1 MDPALVILIS
11 ASLAFV
17 GSHFALSHPLR
28 APLVR
33 MLGAGGFLG
42 LYSVVALATF
52 GWMVFAFRAVAPYGV
67 VAWTGN
73 DEVSWTLASVLT
85 VVALVLFLGSLR
97 GNPALP
103 GVVIHPE
110 GAQPEPVGV
119 FRVTRH
125 PMMWGFALW
134 GLAHVIVAPTA
145 RTLVL
150 GLAIATLAL
159 VGAHLQDRKKQTL
172 IGKAWA
178 AWEAKTSYWPRW
190 SALPGAGLALW
201 ALSIVL
207 WLAITWAHV
216 WLAYV
221 PAGIWRWVG

>member
-1 MDPALVILIS
+1 MNPALVILIA

-28 APLVR
+28 QPLVR
-33 MLGAGGFLG
+33 VVGDKGFAAV
-42 LYSVVALATF
+42 YSLVALATF
-52 GWMVFAFRAVAPYGV
+52 AWMVFAFRQVPPYGV
-67 VAWTGN
+67 VAWTGT
-73 DEVSWTLASVLT
+73 DEVSWTIASALT
-85 VVALVLFLGSLR
+85 LIELVLFLGSLM

-103 GVVIHPE
+103 GPAPQ
-110 GAQPEPVGV
+110 GLADKQPGGV

-134 GLAHVIVAPTA
+134 ALAHLIVAPTS
-145 RTLVL
+145 RTLIL
-150 GLAIATLAL
+150 GLAIGGLAL
-159 VGAHLQDRKKQTL
+159 VGAHLQDRKKEAL
-172 IGKAWA
+172 IGTDWSAWA
-178 AWEAKTSYWPRW
+178 AKTSYWPRW

-201 ALSIVL
+201 AVAVLL